1 MIDKN
6 KKKLYFKLGKC
17 LFYKQNQSSGGIGR
31 LLKKPVLH
39 KSKEFG

>member
-1 MIDKN
+1 MIVQM
-6 KKKLYFKLGKC
+6 KKIYLKLGKC
-17 LFYKQNQSSGGIGR
+17 SFYKQNQSSGGIGQ